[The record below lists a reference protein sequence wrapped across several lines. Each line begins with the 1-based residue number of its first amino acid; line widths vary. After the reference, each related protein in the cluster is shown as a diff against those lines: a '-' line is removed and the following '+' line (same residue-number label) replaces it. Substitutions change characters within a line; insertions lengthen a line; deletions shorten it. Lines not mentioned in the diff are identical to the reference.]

1 MKIDHK
7 CWTSAL
13 TVTLCLSTLLAVFSF
28 HLCLHRH
35 TSRINDDKALFSMC
49 CCTPTDSV
57 LKLVAPIKNRVAA
70 PSADAGPLN
79 STSCNALRDQGGVG
93 PSGLQR
99 RDLHVRLNLGFNFS
113 PCVRQLASVM
123 FRSSGTLRLKTLLCS
138 TLNPSWIASASS
150 RFTCK
155 CQLLSSFHLIKLM
168 WFLLAQACP
177 LPHVGNGRPV
187 PPLARSRIPPLKM
200 SRFYEQADYTLK
212 SIGKRSSSRSSAIN
226 SPDLAMQQHLNAF
239 LYHRVSGPPNQAR

>member
-1 MKIDHK
+1 MLDKCFDGDSMFEHIVGCIFTPFMSAQAHIQDQRRQGLVLHVLLHTYGFGFEDFAQIKI
-7 CWTSAL
+7 
-13 TVTLCLSTLLAVFSF
+13 
-28 HLCLHRH
+28 
-35 TSRINDDKALFSMC
+35 
-49 CCTPTDSV
+49 
-57 LKLVAPIKNRVAA
+57 RVAA

-239 LYHRVSGPPNQAR
+239 LYHRVSGPPDQAR